1 VGVHCQAY
9 RQMLLIQVL
18 ASPTINFSTITCFV
32 DDHVFLLV
40 PFVLL
45 QAAVCVDYD
54 RPLLQGRTQSCLDH
68 FWVSCCLCIN
78 NTPSLINQLMH
89 LLTFRL
95 VSSPTSN
102 KPTCRNPCNASQKS
116 PDDDSFGMDMDLSWV
131 VPSFP
136 CTFSD
141 RWPHESE
148 SSCLSACQPIVASKY
163 YRGP

>member
-1 VGVHCQAY
+1 MC
-9 RQMLLIQVL
+9 
-18 ASPTINFSTITCFV
+18 SFK
-32 DDHVFLLV
+32 
-40 PFVLL
+40 
-45 QAAVCVDYD
+45 AAVCVDYD
-54 RPLLQGRTQSCLDH
+54 RPLLQGRTQNCLDH

-89 LLTFRL
+89 FLRFRL

-116 PDDDSFGMDMDLSWV
+116 PDDDSFGMDMVLSWV
-131 VPSFP
+131 VSSFP

-148 SSCLSACQPIVASKY
+148 SSCLSACQRIVAPRVLQRTLKLASITDSRLLFISLDDETTGRCYKVVE
-163 YRGP
+163 GSSV